1 MTRGDL
7 GRPLLSLGTHQHLR
21 ILWILCHHPPIW
33 PLGDP
38 HLPLAFAALIN
49 VSKPFITAGFRSSK
63 YWATS
68 PGRSFRISRGNI
80 YETVR
85 KQLTTNILGDDT
97 GSQQKPATSQL
108 RSFRS
113 EMSSLVSD
121 FKRIQ
126 MDQDLQ
132 NAFSRYFFLEIAS

>member
-1 MTRGDL
+1 
-7 GRPLLSLGTHQHLR
+7 
-21 ILWILCHHPPIW
+21 
-33 PLGDP
+33 
-38 HLPLAFAALIN
+38 
-49 VSKPFITAGFRSSK
+49 
-63 YWATS
+63 
-68 PGRSFRISRGNI
+68 
-80 YETVR
+80 
-85 KQLTTNILGDDT
+85 LGDDT

-121 FKRIQ
+121 FTRIQ

>member
-1 MTRGDL
+1 MTKGHL
-7 GRPLLSLGTHQHLR
+7 GRPPAEFGNPPTPTSQDLVNLVPSSTHLAT
-21 ILWILCHHPPIW
+21 W
-33 PLGDP
+33 GS
-38 HLPLAFAALIN
+38 PLALGLCRLDQRLQALHHCR
-49 VSKPFITAGFRSSK
+49 VSLIEVLGHQPWPEFQNFLGKH
-63 YWATS
+63 
-68 PGRSFRISRGNI
+68 I

-121 FKRIQ
+121 FTRIQ

-132 NAFSRYFFLEIAS
+132 NAFPEIFSWR